1 MKVVHGSTVGPFQAL
16 LYEVVTATDAT
27 KAALYRLDPASAGVI
42 HVDSLIREGEPVAGW
57 IPSETGL
64 IDLSLTLETIVV
76 SADSHKDERV
86 AYPLMA
92 SLIGRSIA
100 CVPMPARCGP
110 GVLLLGHPDVDHFK
124 EEHVEWLRCFAN
136 HVEAQLCRSAFWED
150 SAGSV
155 VRDVFPVARQ
165 VLDSERRQREIN
177 EELHGVAQQIT
188 AAETLEDA
196 LAAVVTSVMRVFGA
210 ASASIYLLN
219 ENGQVGPDR
228 YTTRHTGVPHWDDH
242 VRVRPHGVTMTVIR
256 TGQSIVI
263 EDTACDPRTRDLR
276 NSDQR
281 TVAVIPLR
289 HGGKQVGVL
298 YADWSETHVLTKSDV
313 GLFETLAS
321 YGAISIANARLRE
334 HERQARQLAEAE
346 HEQLQRFL
354 ETVAH
359 DLRGPL
365 TLLVAYS
372 ELIRQGSIADRFEA
386 TERAI
391 PGLENA
397 AQRVQRLVNDLIDLS
412 RINSGRFDVQ
422 PSSVDL
428 AAVAQEV
435 AEKIQATTDV
445 HEIEVRGPDQLVGLW
460 DPARIRELL
469 SNLVTNAVHYA
480 PDGGRV
486 QITLTD
492 EGDEVLIA
500 IADDGIGIARE
511 HFDRVFRPFSRV
523 ESLPTTKE
531 RGLGLYIAKAIV
543 DAHGGRIWFDSEV
556 DIGSTFYVSL
566 PTREHALA
574 SA

>member
-1 MKVVHGSTVGPFQAL
+1 MKVLQGSTVGPFQAL
-16 LYEVVTATDAT
+16 LYQAVAATDAT
-27 KAALYRLDPASAGVI
+27 KAALYRLDSDSAGVI
-42 HVDSLIREGEPVAGW
+42 HVDSLVLDGEPFSGW

-64 IDLSLTLETIVV
+64 IDLSLTGGTIIV
-76 SADSHKDERV
+76 SADSLTDDRV
-86 AYPLMA
+86 AYPLLA
-92 SLIGRSIA
+92 NLIGRSIA
-100 CVPMPARCGP
+100 CVPMRAQCGP
-110 GVLLLGHPDVDHFK
+110 GVLLLGHPDPDHFK
-124 EEHVEWLRCFAN
+124 DAHVEWLRCFSR
-136 HVEAQLCRSAFWED
+136 HVEAQLCRSGYWDD
-150 SAGSV
+150 SKRSV

-177 EELHGVAQQIT
+177 DELHGVAQQIT

-219 ENGQVGPDR
+219 ENGQLGPER
-228 YTTRHTGVPHWDDH
+228 YTTRHTGLPHWDDH
-242 VRVRPHGVTMTVIR
+242 VRVRPQGITMTVIR

-263 EDTACDPRTRDLR
+263 EDTANDPRTRELQ

-298 YADWSETHVLTKSDV
+298 YADWSEQRSLTGSDV

-334 HERQARQLAEAE
+334 HERQARQMAEAE

-372 ELIRQGSIADRFEA
+372 ELIRQGSIADRYEA
-386 TERAI
+386 TERAV

-435 AEKIQATTDV
+435 AEKVQATTDI
-445 HEIEVRGPDQLVGLW
+445 HEIEVQGPDQLVGQW

-469 SNLVTNAVHYA
+469 TNLVTNAVHYA
-480 PDGGRV
+480 PDGGQV
-486 QITLTD
+486 QITLTK
-492 EGDEVLIA
+492 EGDDVLIA

-543 DAHGGRIWFDSEV
+543 DAHRGRIWFDSEV
-556 DIGSTFYVSL
+556 DVGSTFYVCL
-566 PTREHALA
+566 PTREQTLA